1 VSDDYPIYFETA
13 QEGIM
18 SVRMEPC
25 KPDGSLIS
33 EEEDGPYDDVEE
45 PNDLLGKRLDLLVC
59 INHARGINKA
69 FSSEVSVSFEL
80 SRCANPNSEDGA
92 FRVRL
97 PCRRPSP
104 PPLAAAPRRR
114 PAPRARREDPTRRGA
129 LSGRW
134 RQTGVISGTSNPT
147 FNFKQQVCA
156 LRRGARGGAEG

>member
-1 VSDDYPIYFETA
+1 VSDDYPVYFETA

-45 PNDLLGKRLDLLVC
+45 PKVLLGKRLDLLVC

-92 FRVRL
+92 FRVRI
-97 PCRRPSP
+97 PRRRPSP
-104 PPLAAAPRRR
+104 PPCAAGEKRSPQAARGAERALAADGRDQRHVESDLQLQAAGARLAP
-114 PAPRARREDPTRRGA
+114 
-129 LSGRW
+129 
-134 RQTGVISGTSNPT
+134 
-147 FNFKQQVCA
+147 
-156 LRRGARGGAEG
+156 RGARGRGGVSGHAAGR